1 MRIPYCGQLWL
12 VCRGSHVG
20 VRIFGRVCMFAVAF
34 VAMTCVNCAN
44 IVVGIRVR
52 LVITIIFL
60 ALIIDYQRN
69 GLESGFWKRTL

>member
-1 MRIPYCGQLWL
+1 
-12 VCRGSHVG
+12 
-20 VRIFGRVCMFAVAF
+20 MFAVAF